1 MIIDKKEFLSSLK
14 TLAERISTS
23 KPDDKDIISF
33 ERYFDIKYL
42 FKCEDDRKY
51 LLIYLCLKNNDSII
65 AYIEYVFKMSG
76 VSLSTYDTPLAKNK
90 RDFLILIPYMVAK
103 LVDENDEF
111 NYQAY
116 REYRE
121 IIEQSKRIAQE
132 EFYSSL
138 CDISEE
144 IEKREQVSMSMPA
157 HLYPCL
163 EETDDRIIMSLKV
176 GRGNKTYII
185 KDVRELLNGIKKNI
199 KKEFG
204 KELSIILNMNS
215 FDETSRA
222 LLDLIFSYQANQNLI
237 NGRFVSLKDNNF
249 LAKVLEIY
257 KGLYVSLNGEDYY
270 SRMNEVKVMIRI
282 NKHYV
287 LSVVMPENYSYLKDS
302 SCLIDYNNRVI
313 DKIKADR
320 NIISLI
326 KLINSSD
333 FPCIENH
340 LDDFKYSIVLRY
352 PNIFLFD
359 DAVKDSF
366 AFEALTIRVYF
377 DIEKNIVS
385 YHEELYDASGIGISV
400 DELNPYNKAQYQRYQ
415 RLLQLFGFDEN
426 KKLTNLSDVW
436 NFLMSDFSELKS
448 LAEVY
453 LSDNIKMKT
462 ASKFTSPQ
470 FMVNSNGSMVD
481 VFLNDSIYT
490 DEELK
495 EIYLAI
501 KQKKKYIFLKDNIIN
516 LDDPSAEEF
525 KEHIDEY
532 SLLSDKKIS
541 TFNQLP
547 IYYAFKSLDG
557 LNGVKLNNEVK
568 DILSTIKD
576 FKKADIDIAPINGE
590 LRDYQIDGV
599 KWLTILYK
607 YHLCGVL
614 ADDMGLGKTIEI
626 ISFLKTININK
637 PVLIVSPKSLIFN
650 WINEFSKFDP
660 SVNIKAI
667 YGTKKDR
674 EKTINKIDLNKKC
687 VYITSYDSLRQDEE
701 LYKDVSFEIMIL
713 DEAQAI
719 KNSKAKKTLTV
730 THINS
735 EVRFVL
741 TGTPIENSVMDLWSI
756 FNFLM
761 PGYLLDATSFKDEI
775 GEDNYLDRI
784 KKKVAPFILRRNK
797 KDVLKDLP
805 PKYEMIMSSE
815 MKSEQ
820 KKIYEAIR
828 MEAKNLLSS
837 GNNSLVS
844 IFSMLTRLR
853 QVCIEP
859 SLFIENYHD
868 GSGKMDELE
877 EIIKDKIEGGHRML
891 IFSQFVKALEIVE
904 TILRKDDINYLMITG
919 KTDGEDRVNIT
930 NEFNK
935 NHKYKV
941 VLISLK
947 AGGTGLNLIGADTV
961 IHLDPWWNVAAQDQ
975 ATDRAYRIGQ
985 DKNVEVIKLICED
998 SIEQR
1003 VVELQNYKKE
1013 LIASLISDDESS
1025 ITNLSLEDIQYMLK

>member
-14 TLAERISTS
+14 TLAERISS
-23 KPDDKDIISF
+23 VKPDIKDIISLSK
-33 ERYFDIKYL
+33 YFDIKYL
-42 FKCEDDRKY
+42 FKSEQDKKY
-51 LLIYLCLKNNDSII
+51 LLIYLTLKHDDSII
-65 AYIEYVFKMSG
+65 VYIEYVFKMTG
-76 VSLSTYDTPLAKNK
+76 VSLSSHDAPLAKNK
-90 RDFLILIPYMVAK
+90 RDLLILIPYIVSE
-103 LVDENDEF
+103 LVDHNEEF
-111 NYQAY
+111 SYQAY
-116 REYRE
+116 KEYRE
-121 IIEQSKRIAQE
+121 IIEQAKRVAQE

-138 CDISEE
+138 CNISDD
-144 IEKREQVSMSMPA
+144 IEKREQVAMSMPV
-157 HLYPCL
+157 HLYPYL
-163 EETDDRIIMSLKV
+163 EDTSDRINMSLKI

-185 KDVRELLNGIKKNI
+185 KDVKELLNGIKKDT

-215 FDETSRA
+215 FDETSQK

-237 NGRFVSLKDNNF
+237 NGRYVSLRDNNF

-257 KGLYVSLNGEDYY
+257 KGQYVSLDNVDYY

-287 LSVVMPENYSYLKDS
+287 LSTVMPENYSYLKDS

-352 PNIFLFD
+352 PNLFIFD

-377 DIEKNIVS
+377 DIEKNIIN
-385 YHEELYDASGIGISV
+385 YHDELFDASGVEISPN
-400 DELNPYNKAQYQRYQ
+400 ELNPYNKAQYQRYQ
-415 RLLQLFGFDEN
+415 RLLQLFGFNEER
-426 KKLTNLSDVW
+426 KLTNLSDVW
-436 NFLMSDFSELKS
+436 NFLMSDFTELKS

-453 LSDNIKMKT
+453 LSDNIKAKT
-462 ASKFTSPQ
+462 ATKFTTPQ
-470 FMVNSNGSMVD
+470 FIVSGDGTMVN
-481 VFLNDSIYT
+481 VFVEDSIYS

-525 KEHIDEY
+525 KEHVDEY
-532 SLLSDKKIS
+532 SLLEDKKIN

-590 LRDYQIDGV
+590 LRDYQVDGV
-599 KWLTILYK
+599 KWLTILYEHK
-607 YHLCGVL
+607 LCGVL

-626 ISFLKTININK
+626 ISFLKTIDLSK

-650 WINEFSKFDP
+650 WLNEFAKFD
-660 SVNIKAI
+660 SDSKVKAI
-667 YGTKKDR
+667 YGTKKER
-674 EKTINKIDLNKKC
+674 EKTIKKINLNER
-687 VYITSYDSLRQDEE
+687 VIYITSYDSLRQDEE
-701 LYKDVSFEIMIL
+701 LYIEKSFEIMIL

-719 KNSKAKKTLTV
+719 KNSKAKKTITV
-730 THINS
+730 NHISS

-761 PGYLLDATSFKDEI
+761 PGYLLDAVSFKDEI
-775 GEDNYLDRI
+775 GEENYLDRI

-805 PKYEMIMSSE
+805 PKYEMIVSSE
-815 MKSEQ
+815 MKEPQ

-828 MEAKNLLSS
+828 MEAKSLINS
-837 GNNSLVS
+837 GEKSITA

-859 SLFIENYHD
+859 SLFIDNYHD
-868 GSGKMDELE
+868 GSGKMDQLE
-877 EIIKDKIEGGHRML
+877 EIIKDKIESGHRML

-904 TILRKDDINYLMITG
+904 TILRRDDINYLIITG

-935 NHKYKV
+935 NHTYKV

-947 AGGTGLNLIGADTV
+947 AGGTGLNLTGADTV

-1003 VVELQNYKKE
+1003 VVELQNYKKA